1 MSADAWTGTATG
13 DVAGRC
19 HRDAHGVPTLVAASL
34 PELAYLQ
41 GWHVATERAWQVDC
55 EHRRVTG
62 MGAEVFGPPA
72 VANDVAARQMDLDG
86 AARRAFD
93 ALDDAE
99 DRAWFTRFAD
109 GVNAGLDA
117 GARRAPEFAAHGV
130 KPLPFDPHTALA
142 LHLGY
147 NVWLTNAPAALF
159 RTLLAER
166 FPALAAALISP
177 RPDADGSNAWAVRV
191 GAEGAPLVAADPH
204 RLLELPG
211 VYQQVRLVVEAERPR
226 DRVDVVGLAF
236 PGVPGVPHVGQSEH
250 VAWVTTSAMVS
261 SLEMVLEDAPEG
273 PEVLDART
281 ERVHVRGGDP
291 VDVRVAHTPRGR
303 LVDVPGAGPVSMRF
317 PAWDR
322 ADTGLPS
329 ARRLLTAASA
339 AEACAVLDG
348 HVEPV
353 NRVIVADRRTV
364 LTRHAGAV
372 RRRDRR
378 SAWGAARAS
387 ALGRGSADGSLDQR
401 WVRWPAPA
409 AADDVVVAA
418 NEPHPDTACL
428 TVDACAPW
436 RSRRIREAL
445 EALAPQER
453 TVDAMAALQT
463 DTRTPGAP
471 RAWLADAVDALVA
484 DGVLAAESV
493 PAWAGDAAA
502 GSAAARW
509 WLLVEHEVAAALIAH
524 LPPASRAL
532 LGGPWAPWG
541 DAAAW
546 VGAALAERGPEPL
559 RAALGI
565 TASTRDLVRAAVA
578 AVDDAAEPPGP
589 DGAARTWGEAHALT
603 PFLFTHEHP
612 GGPDVPG
619 LADVLDTIGSV
630 RVGGTADAVCA
641 TSHAPGLAVGT
652 HRGPVARVVFDLGDR
667 TRSRWVVPFGAS
679 GLGGGHVTDQLD
691 AWAAGRLLPVPS
703 RPVPPSAGSG
713 VAPARSV
720 PGGAPPGRIVAEV
733 GVGALGLT
741 MTRVRPALDAPL
753 IHALVTEPRAEFYGM
768 RGHSVQ
774 DVEEVYDFLEFQPT
788 HANHLVWHGGTLVA
802 LVQTYDPR
810 AEEVGGA
817 YEVRDGDLGF
827 HFINAPGGLQGR
839 ARATA
844 YRSIVDWLGA
854 RPGTRRL
861 VIEPDVRNTRAV
873 KTARALGFT
882 VDREV
887 ELPGKRAALYFRD
900 AR

>member
-1 MSADAWTGTATG
+1 MLASALVTAVDLVLLVLFALPSILLALVDRIGTELEAT
-13 DVAGRC
+13 
-19 HRDAHGVPTLVAASL
+19 
-34 PELAYLQ
+34 
-41 GWHVATERAWQVDC
+41 
-55 EHRRVTG
+55 
-62 MGAEVFGPPA
+62 
-72 VANDVAARQMDLDG
+72 QMLDG
-86 AARRAFD
+86 IETINR
-93 ALDDAE
+93 
-99 DRAWFTRFAD
+99 
-109 GVNAGLDA
+109 
-117 GARRAPEFAAHGV
+117 
-130 KPLPFDPHTALA
+130 
-142 LHLGY
+142 
-147 NVWLTNAPAALF
+147 
-159 RTLLAER
+159 LAE
-166 FPALAAALISP
+166 ALSVVTLS
-177 RPDADGSNAWAVRV
+177 VFQRV
-191 GAEGAPLVAADPH
+191 GA
-204 RLLELPG
+204 
-211 VYQQVRLVVEAERPR
+211 PR
-226 DRVDVVGLAF
+226 DY
-236 PGVPGVPHVGQSEH
+236 
-250 VAWVTTSAMVS
+250 
-261 SLEMVLEDAPEG
+261 
-273 PEVLDART
+273 
-281 ERVHVRGGDP
+281 
-291 VDVRVAHTPRGR
+291 
-303 LVDVPGAGPVSMRF
+303 GAK
-317 PAWDR
+317 
-322 ADTGLPS
+322 
-329 ARRLLTAASA
+329 
-339 AEACAVLDG
+339 
-348 HVEPV
+348 
-353 NRVIVADRRTV
+353 
-364 LTRHAGAV
+364 
-372 RRRDRR
+372 
-378 SAWGAARAS
+378 
-387 ALGRGSADGSLDQR
+387 
-401 WVRWPAPA
+401 
-409 AADDVVVAA
+409 
-418 NEPHPDTACL
+418 
-428 TVDACAPW
+428 
-436 RSRRIREAL
+436 
-445 EALAPQER
+445 
-453 TVDAMAALQT
+453 
-463 DTRTPGAP
+463 
-471 RAWLADAVDALVA
+471 
-484 DGVLAAESV
+484 
-493 PAWAGDAAA
+493 
-502 GSAAARW
+502 
-509 WLLVEHEVAAALIAH
+509 
-524 LPPASRAL
+524 
-532 LGGPWAPWG
+532 
-541 DAAAW
+541 
-546 VGAALAERGPEPL
+546 
-559 RAALGI
+559 
-565 TASTRDLVRAAVA
+565 STRDLVRAAVA

-703 RPVPPSAGSG
+703 GPVPPSAGSG

-827 HFINAPGGLQGR
+827 HFITAPGGLQGR

-887 ELPGKRAALYFRD
+887 ELPGKRAALCFR
-900 AR
+900 AVH